1 MKQKENFYSF
11 EEIPGNMETG
21 LALICDHASN
31 VLPAEYGSLGLA
43 PAEFKRH
50 IAYDIG
56 AELLTRELAKR
67 LDAPA
72 VISHFS
78 RLLIDP
84 NRGEDDPTLIMQL
97 SDGAVIAQNYPMS
110 ENERQRRIDNYY
122 KPYDTAIGKLIA
134 NVGQAS
140 GKSPFVVSVHSFT
153 PVWRGKARP
162 WHIGLLWDSD
172 RRVFD
177 PLFEGLNRIGHIK
190 VGDNEPYDGALKG
203 DTMYR
208 HCTKKGIAHILI
220 EVRQDLIGNEKGVTE
235 WTDYLE
241 PLFRKINAAPMIHM
255 KQVFPSRADN

>member
-1 MKQKENFYSF
+1 MKQKEIFHPF
-11 EEIPGNMETG
+11 KEIAGNMQAG
-21 LALICDHASN
+21 LALICDHASSD
-31 VLPAEYGSLGLA
+31 LPVEYGSLGLD

-56 AELLTRELAKR
+56 AQLLTEELAKR
-67 LDAPA
+67 LEAPA

-84 NRGEDDPTLIMQL
+84 NRGEHDPTLIMQL
-97 SDGAVIAQNYPMS
+97 SDGSVIPHNYPL
-110 ENERQRRIDNYY
+110 NEAERKRRIDNYY
-122 KPYDTAIGKLIA
+122 TPYDKAIGRLIA
-134 NVGQAS
+134 NVGEAS
-140 GKSPFVVSVHSFT
+140 GNSPFVVSVHSFT

-177 PLFEGLNRIGHIK
+177 PLFEGLNKIGHIK

-220 EVRQDLIGNEKGVTE
+220 EVRQDLIAGEEGVRE
-235 WTDYLE
+235 WANYLE
-241 PLFRKINAAPMIHM
+241 PLFRKINEMREIHM
-255 KQVFPSRADN
+255 KQLHPSRADN